1 MKGRQGEE
9 VEGDKEVVEG
19 DREGKKNTLRGGAEV
34 GRDREEGE
42 RNEGKRRKWRGGG
55 GVGE

>member
-42 RNEGKRRKWRGGG
+42 RNEGKRRKWRG
-55 GVGE
+55 